1 MCEAPAAARPNVK
14 TLWIQFPHVTPCM
27 AAAAGLSDTAALR
40 VMRPVHPRFND
51 IPTSHHS
58 SIPGSAGVPPARCV
72 AMISP
77 NSPTRRRRSQAERD
91 FSICDW
97 GIHWLSLK
105 HDRSSAQPAETDH
118 EGCSPDSGPFCR
130 RACPRSN
137 RKGIPQKR
145 RRRDVA
151 TDQSRFKE
159 IRGSLKRP
167 SPHAAPRQTL
177 ARHIRLGN
185 CH

>member
-1 MCEAPAAARPNVK
+1 VRSTSRSTPERQNALDSISTRYSLHGRCGWSFRHSRAPGNA
-14 TLWIQFPHVTPCM
+14 
-27 AAAAGLSDTAALR
+27 
-40 VMRPVHPRFND
+40 
-51 IPTSHHS
+51 
-58 SIPGSAGVPPARCV
+58 PGSPSFQRHTNIAPFFH
-72 AMISP
+72 SWE
-77 NSPTRRRRSQAERD
+77 RRRPAGPLRYDRQTQLADETSALPGGKR

-167 SPHAAPRQTL
+167 SPHVAPRQTL